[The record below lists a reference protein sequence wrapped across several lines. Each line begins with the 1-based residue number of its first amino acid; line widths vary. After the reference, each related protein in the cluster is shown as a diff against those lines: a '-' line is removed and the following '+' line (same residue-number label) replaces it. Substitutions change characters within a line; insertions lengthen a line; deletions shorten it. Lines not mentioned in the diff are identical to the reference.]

1 MYLPRLSL
9 VAVKVIKMG
18 PIEYN
23 YDGLN
28 GDDANYGWQ
37 SLDGLDSEGYQ
48 PPAIPSAN
56 DFFDNPSEF
65 DTDFWN

>member
-9 VAVKVIKMG
+9 AVVKGIME

-28 GDDANYGWQ
+28 GDTNYGWQ
-37 SLDGLDSEGYQ
+37 SLDGLDSEGYE
-48 PPAIPSAN
+48 PPGIPSAN

-65 DTDFWN
+65 DADFWN

>member
-1 MYLPRLSL
+1 MCLPRSSL
-9 VAVKVIKMG
+9 AIVKVIME

-48 PPAIPSAN
+48 SQSIPSAN